1 LTPDAGDHK
10 VSTVKTHIV
19 QVGNSKGVRIPRAML
34 AELRLDDE
42 VELAVENQ
50 TLVIRRARKP
60 REGWEAAFAA
70 AGPEPLL
77 DPALPTR
84 FDESEWE
91 W

>member
-1 LTPDAGDHK
+1 MTPDAGDHK

-60 REGWEAAFAA
+60 REGWEAAFARSRPRTVEDLWQ
-70 AGPEPLL
+70 GIPPGEGW
-77 DPALPTR
+77 DK
-84 FDESEWE
+84 
-91 W
+91 